1 MFWGVVPKKNAM
13 TTMLTIFLPKSPLC
27 LCNVLGMYY
36 PREKAKFWDGHQK
49 SGFRRHDWFSKPL
62 FSISNVLWNRE
73 FEMFYLQYNF
83 SLILFTNSTKIFQ
96 KGMRSVFRRKK
107 SSAALKVPSWL
118 FPQSIR
124 FKALLTI
131 KPFTFST
138 KTKGRKNGKF

>member
-1 MFWGVVPKKNAM
+1 MSPFCASVMFWSVVPEEKCNDNCWNF
-13 TTMLTIFLPKSPLC
+13 FLPKSPLC

-36 PREKAKFWDGHQK
+36 ARENAKFWDGHQK
-49 SGFRRHDWFSKPL
+49 SGFRRHDWFSQPL

-73 FEMFYLQYNF
+73 FEIIYLQYNF
-83 SLILFTNSTKIFQ
+83 SLILYANSTKFVQ
-96 KGMRSVFRRKK
+96 KGMGSVLRRKK

-124 FKALLTI
+124 FKAALTT

-138 KTKGRKNGKF
+138 F